1 MTLSQ
6 TKKKEEEEEERAKEN
21 GEEKEKG
28 EKKRRESE
36 SLYDGMFLSW
46 LEFLLRFC
54 FVFSYFLFV
63 CLFSDRRN
71 LILKFSSLHNDKY
84 RGNPTWIQHV
94 TIISL
99 QARILG
105 RINTVVC
112 WYTPFLAV

>member
-1 MTLSQ
+1 MEKKK
-6 TKKKEEEEEERAKEN
+6 KKKEK
-21 GEEKEKG
+21 KEK

-36 SLYDGMFLSW
+36 SLYDGMFLNW

-71 LILKFSSLHNDKY
+71 LILKFSSLHNDRY
-84 RGNPTWIQHV
+84 RGNPTWIQLV

-99 QARILG
+99 QGRILG